1 MAAKFEIFQDK
12 QKLFRFRLVA
22 SNGQIIA
29 TSQGYKSKE
38 SCRKGIASVV
48 KNAAGAGEVDT
59 TT

>member
-38 SCRKGIASVV
+38 SCKKGIASVA

>member
-38 SCRKGIASVV
+38 SCKKGIASVA
-48 KNAAGAGEVDT
+48 KNASGAGEVDT